1 MSIKTTVDLQDS
13 ANMWLASR
21 STATRAECR
30 TACWKSVS
38 RSETTSWSSPVK
50 RQASLSYDSGDLQDI
65 QLRHGGA
72 MHTLASY
79 GRYR

>member
-1 MSIKTTVDLQDS
+1 MSIKTTVDLQYS

-30 TACWKSVS
+30 TSCWKSVS
-38 RSETTSWSSPVK
+38 RGETTRWSSPVK
-50 RQASLSYDSGDLQDI
+50 RQVSLSYDSGHLLEM

>member
-1 MSIKTTVDLQDS
+1 M
-13 ANMWLASR
+13 
-21 STATRAECR
+21 
-30 TACWKSVS
+30 S
-38 RSETTSWSSPVK
+38 RSETMSWSSPVK